1 MKRILKRYFA
11 VIMAVILTPVF
22 IHGADHAVIIQYHNF
37 GSGLAPETSV
47 TLERFKAHLEEL
59 KKNDSAVW
67 PLSKIISNL
76 REGESLPDMCV
87 AITIDD
93 AYRSIYEKAYPLL
106 LKYRFPATVFVA
118 TESVDMNLETYLNWE
133 QMREMSKNGITF
145 ESHSS
150 SHAYLIR
157 RKKDESPADWEKR
170 VREDITSSIE
180 RLESMLG
187 KEVDLFAYP
196 YGEYNPR
203 LREIIKELDL
213 VAFGQHSGAVWRG
226 SDFAALPRFPVSGKY
241 SEIESFRVKIR
252 SFPLPVISE
261 QPESPIIKAGS
272 KPPALRLKL
281 KAGDYISGS
290 IACYVSGQGKADINW
305 IDRENNIIEVS
316 AEDNLPEGRSRYN
329 ITALHKDGSR
339 YYWYSHLWITVPA
352 EKDKEE
358 E

>member
-1 MKRILKRYFA
+1 
-11 VIMAVILTPVF
+11 MAVIFTPVF
-22 IHGADHAVIIQYHNF
+22 IHAADHAVILQYHNF

-47 TLERFKAHLEEL
+47 TLERFKAQLEEL

-76 REGESLPDMCV
+76 REGKSLPDMCV

-93 AYRSIYEKAYPLL
+93 AYRSVYEKAYPLL
-106 LKYRFPATVFVA
+106 LEYQFPATVFVA
-118 TESVDMNLETYLNWE
+118 TEGVDMNLETYLSWD
-133 QMREMSKNGITF
+133 QMREMSGSGITF
-145 ESHSS
+145 ASHSS

-157 RKKDESPADWEKR
+157 RKKDESPADWERR

-180 RLESMLG
+180 RLESMLEE
-187 KEVDLFAYP
+187 EVDFFAYP
-196 YGEYNPR
+196 YGEYNLR
-203 LREIIKELDL
+203 LKKIITELDL

-241 SEIESFRVKIR
+241 SEIKSFRVKIR

-261 QPESPIIKAGS
+261 QPESPIIKSGS

-281 KAGDYISGS
+281 KPGDYISSS

-316 AEDNLPEGRSRYN
+316 AKDYLPKGRSRYN
-329 ITALHKDGSR
+329 ITAIDKDGSR
-339 YYWYSHLWITVPA
+339 YYWYSHLWITIPS
-352 EKDKEE
+352 EKSSEKE
-358 E
+358 